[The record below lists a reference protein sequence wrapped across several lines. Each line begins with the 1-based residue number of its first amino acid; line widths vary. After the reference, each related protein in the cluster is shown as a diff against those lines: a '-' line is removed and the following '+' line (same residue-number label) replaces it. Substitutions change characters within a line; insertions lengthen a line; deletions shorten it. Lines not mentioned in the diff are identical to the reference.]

1 MRSFTGILAAS
12 CRALRTSRNTFVAA
26 NVSLVAFGPVGEVAL
41 IVIIGVAA
49 FTVDGTAAA
58 VIGSAPPLQVVLRQQ
73 ATPLELADDGITG
86 GKSGVDIDQ
95 TREATR
101 IGQ

>member
-1 MRSFTGILAAS
+1 M
-12 CRALRTSRNTFVAA
+12 AA
-26 NVSLVAFGPVGEVAL
+26 NVSLVAFGPVSEVAL
-41 IVIIGVAA
+41 IVIIGVAT

-58 VIGSAPPLQVVLRQQ
+58 VIGSARPEVVLRHQ

>member
-1 MRSFTGILAAS
+1 M
-12 CRALRTSRNTFVAA
+12 AA
-26 NVSLVAFGPVGEVAL
+26 NVSLVAFGPVGSVAVM
-41 IVIIGVAA
+41 VIIGVADVHRGRHCGRGDRKR
-49 FTVDGTAAA
+49 TV
-58 VIGSAPPLQVVLRQQ
+58 LQVVLRQQ